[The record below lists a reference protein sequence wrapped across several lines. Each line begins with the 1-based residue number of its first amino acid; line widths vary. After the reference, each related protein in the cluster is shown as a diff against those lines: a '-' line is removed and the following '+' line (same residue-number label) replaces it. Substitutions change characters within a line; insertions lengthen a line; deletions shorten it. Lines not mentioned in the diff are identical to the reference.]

1 VPKIKDLTTTEAA
14 AVLGVRRDTVK
25 RYILRGLLAAT
36 KRGRDWFISRAE
48 VKRFQAGRRSPGRPA
63 Q

>member
-1 VPKIKDLTTTEAA
+1 
-14 AVLGVRRDTVK
+14 VK